1 MERVFNT
8 IPSVISTTAS
18 DESTAEALV
27 FAAWREIAGETLSRR
42 ARAIALVRKRLTVA
56 VNDAVWQRNLEDLAP
71 GFIARLNR
79 ITGDRTVTF
88 IDFVVDSKPFNDALK
103 AASKDDNDLD
113 LSASLIEAADAIND
127 EELRKNFL
135 ATANDYLARQ
145 TAR

>member
-8 IPSVISTTAS
+8 IPSVISATAS
-18 DESTAEALV
+18 DESTAEAIA
-27 FAAWREIAGETLSRR
+27 FAAWREIAGEALSRR
-42 ARAIALVRKRLTVA
+42 TRPIALVKKRLTVA

-79 ITGDRTVTF
+79 ITGDRTITF
-88 IDFVVDSKPFNDALK
+88 IDFVVDATPFNDAPK
-103 AASKDDNDLD
+103 AASKDEKDLD

-127 EELRKNFL
+127 EALRKNFL